1 MEVFQMRKVWGI
13 ISLAALSLTLSACGR
28 MASTESDESAKIT
41 SGSSIQV
48 SDPCKDALQ
57 AYYDLLSQENYQNE
71 DADCMKT
78 HFAISDLN
86 ADGTLEL
93 LVHSTANIME
103 IDQYYSYENGAAVK
117 LDGPGENEGYTR
129 SIGDLYTLPS
139 RKTFAFFLENPEGN
153 NGKGEFSYGYSLA
166 EYAIEDHQIHMIN
179 DIFWRI
185 NIGVSDHHTNTPE
198 CTLNKQECSLDK
210 IMDEYQ
216 LQKTQDQESGN
227 IHFDFPSEGESIKFL
242 PNTDANRRA
251 VCIDSDPAVYAL
263 NTYYT
268 ILSGEEYKN
277 NNVEDEIMGTHFA
290 ISDLNADGTPELLVS
305 VGNNIRSLCEIY
317 TYERKNGVAA
327 KIEIP
332 DNVDFCPVAGSLYPL
347 PSRNS
352 FAYFRGGPAYSEPE
366 HPDDSYMPYTLIEYS
381 IENYQVH
388 MKNHAYWEICELGSK
403 AGSTEYTLNEQEC
416 SAEEIIGQYPL
427 KETKNEYGYQRYQL
441 EENPIELLPNTDAN
455 RKAIITSPD
464 SDSEASGE
472 NSDLD

>member
-1 MEVFQMRKVWGI
+1 MRKVWGI
-13 ISLAALSLTLSACGR
+13 ILLTTLSLTLSACGR

-57 AYYDLLSQENYQNE
+57 AYYDILSQENYQNE

-86 ADGTLEL
+86 ADGT
-93 LVHSTANIME
+93 
-103 IDQYYSYENGAAVK
+103 
-117 LDGPGENEGYTR
+117 
-129 SIGDLYTLPS
+129 
-139 RKTFAFFLENPEGN
+139 
-153 NGKGEFSYGYSLA
+153 
-166 EYAIEDHQIHMIN
+166 
-179 DIFWRI
+179 
-185 NIGVSDHHTNTPE
+185 
-198 CTLNKQECSLDK
+198 
-210 IMDEYQ
+210 
-216 LQKTQDQESGN
+216 
-227 IHFDFPSEGESIKFL
+227 
-242 PNTDANRRA
+242 
-251 VCIDSDPAVYAL
+251 
-263 NTYYT
+263 
-268 ILSGEEYKN
+268 
-277 NNVEDEIMGTHFA
+277 
-290 ISDLNADGTPELLVS
+290 PELLVS
-305 VGNNIRSLCEIY
+305 VGNNIRSLEIY
-317 TYERKNGVAA
+317 TYEHKNGVAA

-332 DNVDFCPVAGSLYPL
+332 DNVDFCPAAGSLYPL

-427 KETKNEYGYQRYQL
+427 KETKDEYGYQRYQL